1 MDTTEG
7 LKDSMNVKQTRKNS
21 EPNGPR
27 RLFDEAFKR
36 RAVAL
41 IESGRAVAQLSREL
55 DVSPFSLYEWKRKF
69 GQPVKV
75 TAPAPSNVA
84 ELQEENRSLKAEV
97 ERLRQR
103 EEILKKTLGILSEPG
118 TSASSGSRR

>member
-1 MDTTEG
+1 
-7 LKDSMNVKQTRKNS
+7 MNVKQTRKPGPQS
-21 EPNGPR
+21 PR
-27 RLFDEAFKR
+27 RSFDEAFKR

-55 DVSPFSLYEWKRKF
+55 EVSPFSLYEWKRKF
-69 GQPVKV
+69 GQPVQV
-75 TAPAPSNVA
+75 PAPPPANLA

-118 TSASSGSRR
+118 ASGSSASRR

>member
-1 MDTTEG
+1 
-7 LKDSMNVKQTRKNS
+7 MNVKQTRKNS

-27 RLFDEAFKR
+27 RSFDEAFKR

-55 DVSPFSLYEWKRKF
+55 EVSPFSLYEWKRKY
-69 GQPVKV
+69 GQTV
-75 TAPAPSNVA
+75 TAPVPSDVA
-84 ELQEENRSLKAEV
+84 ELQEENRALKAEV

-118 TSASSGSRR
+118 TSGSNASRR

>member
-21 EPNGPR
+21 EVNGPR
-27 RLFDEAFKR
+27 RSFDEAFKR

-41 IESGRAVAQLSREL
+41 IESGRAVAELSREL
-55 DVSPFSLYEWKRKF
+55 EVSPFSLYEWKRKF
-69 GQPVKV
+69 GQPVEV
-75 TAPAPSNVA
+75 ATPPPSNVA

-103 EEILKKTLGILSEPG
+103 EDILKKTLGILSEPG
-118 TSASSGSRR
+118 PSGSNGSRR

>member
-1 MDTTEG
+1 
-7 LKDSMNVKQTRKNS
+7 MNVKQTRKNS

-27 RLFDEAFKR
+27 RSFDEAFKR

-55 DVSPFSLYEWKRKF
+55 EVSPFSLYEWKRKY
-69 GQPVKV
+69 GQAVKA
-75 TAPAPSNVA
+75 TAPAPSDVA
-84 ELQEENRSLKAEV
+84 ELQEENRALKAEV

-118 TSASSGSRR
+118 TSGSNASRR